1 MKTAVIKKSTIA
13 FITFV
18 LALAFA
24 LVGCGGFTANPEEPF
39 WAAGRFPAV
48 SSRARI
54 STRKPS
60 MPWKIGASTAS

>member
-24 LVGCGGFTANPEEPF
+24 LVGCGGFTASPEEPF
-39 WAAGRFPAV
+39 LG
-48 SSRARI
+48 S
-54 STRKPS
+54 
-60 MPWKIGASTAS
+60 WKISGGELEGEDFDEETLDAMKD